1 MINLISF
8 LKRIKRSLCGLR
20 DDCLFHLYRNLFRH
34 ASLQSNKIIF
44 NNFNGRGYG
53 DNPKYI
59 AEELLRREMPY
70 DLVWV
75 VNRKQDPTVPKA
87 IRTVRAGSWREA
99 YEYAT
104 AKVIVNN
111 VKSRL
116 PFHKKKEQYYIQT
129 WHGCFALKRIE
140 GEVENEL
147 APIYVRYSQRDSAMT
162 DVMLSGSSMISD
174 IMRRYFWYSGEIFEC
189 GQPRDDIFF
198 SQTEDE
204 IKELKMKYGIPVGTK
219 VAVYAPTFGDNR
231 NTSAYKEFDAHRF
244 RDCLVRKTGKQ
255 WMVIVR
261 LHPNV
266 AFQDSLF
273 RYDDT
278 VLNGSQGMDGQE
290 LFLLGD
296 LLVTDFSSVMMD
308 FAIMKK
314 PVFLF
319 TPDLDE
325 YRKDRGLRPLFDTLP
340 FPRCMSQEALDS
352 AVLSYD
358 KSSYL
363 ENLHHF
369 METSYKNYSD
379 GHASERVAERIKQVI
394 DGTFTSKA

>member
-116 PFHKKKEQYYIQT
+116 PFHKKKEQYYIQD
-129 WHGCFALKRIE
+129 AL
-140 GEVENEL
+140 
-147 APIYVRYSQRDSAMT
+147 P
-162 DVMLSGSSMISD
+162 
-174 IMRRYFWYSGEIFEC
+174 
-189 GQPRDDIFF
+189 
-198 SQTEDE
+198 
-204 IKELKMKYGIPVGTK
+204 
-219 VAVYAPTFGDNR
+219 
-231 NTSAYKEFDAHRF
+231 
-244 RDCLVRKTGKQ
+244 
-255 WMVIVR
+255 
-261 LHPNV
+261 
-266 AFQDSLF
+266 
-273 RYDDT
+273 
-278 VLNGSQGMDGQE
+278 
-290 LFLLGD
+290 
-296 LLVTDFSSVMMD
+296 
-308 FAIMKK
+308 
-314 PVFLF
+314 
-319 TPDLDE
+319 
-325 YRKDRGLRPLFDTLP
+325 
-340 FPRCMSQEALDS
+340 
-352 AVLSYD
+352 
-358 KSSYL
+358 
-363 ENLHHF
+363 
-369 METSYKNYSD
+369 
-379 GHASERVAERIKQVI
+379 
-394 DGTFTSKA
+394 

>member
-1 MINLISF
+1 MNLISF
-8 LKRIKRSLCGLR
+8 LKQIKGSLCGLR
-20 DDCLFHLYRNLFRH
+20 DDCLFHLYSNLFRH
-34 ASLQSNKIIF
+34 ASLQRNKIIF

-59 AEELLRREMPY
+59 AEELLRREIPY

-104 AKVIVNN
+104 AKVIVGN

-147 APIYVRYSQRDSAMT
+147 DPIYVRHSRRDSAMT

-219 VAVYAPTFGDNR
+219 VAVYAPTFRDNR

-244 RDCLVRKTGKQ
+244 RDCLVHKTGKQ

-314 PVFLF
+314 
-319 TPDLDE
+319 T
-325 YRKDRGLRPLFDTLP
+325 GIP
-340 FPRCMSQEALDS
+340 FYTRL
-352 AVLSYD
+352 
-358 KSSYL
+358 
-363 ENLHHF
+363 
-369 METSYKNYSD
+369 
-379 GHASERVAERIKQVI
+379 G
-394 DGTFTSKA
+394 